1 MAIPLADPRELD
13 SKLNPDDVYTHCNIG
28 EIFPGV
34 ATPLTWST
42 FGPNMDHAMQRM
54 YSRIATL
61 KNFSDE
67 PFLIVQ
73 SFGRPLMNL
82 SQIASIARS
91 MAGGSETDTVEAI
104 CGRALSEIVPGPRA
118 PQLERLRNGLR
129 YATFMLF
136 GRHVAKFDRLI
147 ASTDLAPR
155 ADAHATYASIDR
167 DVPKL
172 SEGWYLHLGC
182 SLLAG
187 ALVSALPRILAKSNE
202 PTEEDNAEV
211 ARLLSGAENV
221 ESFDIAAGIDC
232 IVAAL
237 VEHDE
242 AQLDRLLTLNVQEAD
257 HFLRDEASAPARRAY
272 NAYFQ
277 RHGHRCVRE
286 VELREKDWAEDPIPI
301 VKAVLSGI
309 SARRT
314 GHVAPSKAER
324 EAVPQ
329 TLRLLVRLGHRG
341 IRDRERTKSQIVMM
355 HALFKRAYR
364 TLGRQMVD
372 EGLLPDDDLV
382 FFLQHAELG
391 ELLRDGDSK
400 LVEKAVAR
408 REVLPYQMKLV
419 FKESYR
425 GRNADPTEP
434 PLPDEQGVL
443 RGKPVSR
450 GVVRGRAR
458 VALTVIDASEVQP
471 DEILIVPVVDVG
483 WTPTFATIAGF
494 ASDVGAALSHGSVV
508 AREYGIP
515 TIVNLRKATVTFRT
529 GDFVELDAD
538 HGVLRRIEE
547 QSPEPKGSF

>member
-1 MAIPLADPRELD
+1 MAINILPADPRELD

-34 ATPLTWST
+34 ATPLTWSASL
-42 FGPNMDHAMQRM
+42 FNMDHAMQGM

-61 KNFSDE
+61 KNFSEE
-67 PFLIVQ
+67 PFLVVQ

-82 SQIASIARS
+82 SQIAAIARS
-91 MAGGSETDTVEAI
+91 MAGGSEADTVEAI
-104 CGRALSEIVPGPRA
+104 CGRPLSEIVPGPRA
-118 PQLERLRNGLR
+118 PQTERLRNGLR
-129 YATFMLF
+129 YASFMLF
-136 GRHVAKFDRLI
+136 GQHVAKLDRLI
-147 ASTDLAPR
+147 AATDLVPG
-155 ADAHATYASIDR
+155 ADAHATYAAIDR
-167 DVPKL
+167 EVPKL
-172 SEGWYLHLGC
+172 REGWYLHLGC

-187 ALVSALPRILAKSNE
+187 ALVSALPRILAKGNE

-211 ARLLSGAENV
+211 ARLLSGAEDV
-221 ESFDIAAGIDC
+221 ESFDIAAGIDR

-237 VEHDE
+237 LEHDE
-242 AQLDRLLTLNVQEAD
+242 AELDRFLTLDVKPAEL
-257 HFLRDEASAPARRAY
+257 FLRHEASSQARVQY
-272 NAYFQ
+272 NAYFE

-286 VELREKDWAEDPIPI
+286 VELREKEWAEHPMPI

-309 SARRT
+309 RARRT
-314 GHVAPSKAER
+314 GHVAPFKAER
-324 EAVPQ
+324 GPVPQ
-329 TLRLLVRLGHRG
+329 TLRLLVSLGHRG
-341 IRDRERTKSQIVMM
+341 IRDRERTKSQIVMI
-355 HALFKRAYR
+355 HTLFKRAYR
-364 TLGRQMVD
+364 TLARQMVD
-372 EGLLPDDDLV
+372 EGLLPDEDLV

-391 ELLRDGDSK
+391 ELLRDRDSK
-400 LVEKAVAR
+400 LVEKALAR

-425 GRNADPTEP
+425 GRNADPIDP

-450 GVVRGRAR
+450 GVVRGQAR
-458 VALTVIDASEVQP
+458 VALTVADASEVQP

-508 AREYGIP
+508 AREYGMP
-515 TIVNLRKATVTFRT
+515 AVVNLRKATTTFRT
-529 GDFVELDAD
+529 GDFVELDAN

-547 QSPEPKGSF
+547 E